1 MRLLHTSD
9 WHLGRSLHRCDLR
22 DAQAAHLD
30 HLVEVV
36 RSERVDAVLVAG
48 DVFDRAV
55 PPVDAVALYDEA
67 LFRLRDAGARVVVTS
82 GNHDSASRLGV
93 GARLVDAAGV
103 HVRTRPQDCGAPVL
117 LADEHGEVAVYG
129 LPYLEPEAVRTL
141 LPPDPG
147 GSARGRRAGT
157 PACSAGRWR
166 ACAPTCRARPAR
178 SVVLAH
184 AWVTG
189 GELSDSE
196 RDIRVG
202 GVGDVSAAL
211 FDGIDYT
218 ALGHLHGAQV
228 LRPGLRYSGS
238 PLAFSFSEAASRQG
252 LVARRA
258 RRRAGSAGVERV
270 PAPVPRR
277 LSSLTG
283 DAGRPARRPALAAQ
297 EDDWLSVVLT
307 DPVRPDDPM
316 ARLRTRF
323 PHVLVLDWQPAG
335 AVADERTYGARVAG
349 RDDLEVVAEFVRHVR
364 CGGSTSEAGAADDD
378 ERALLAAGARGRP
391 ARGGVGMRPHRIRLR
406 AFGPF
411 AGEVEVDLD
420 ALGRRRAVPAARR
433 DRLGQDDAAR
443 RHRLRAV
450 RPGARRP
457 GQDRAAAVRPRRP
470 GRPHRGRARGHAR
483 RPALADHPQPG
494 AGAPQ
499 GPRHGHDH
507 RAGRASTWR
516 SCATGRGRR
525 SRPASTRPPPSST
538 RCSA

>member
-9 WHLGRSLHRCDLR
+9 WHLGRSLHRVDLR

-36 RSERVDAVLVAG
+36 RAERVDAVLVAG

-103 HVRTRPQDCGAPVL
+103 HVRTRPRDCGAPVL

-147 GSARGRRAGT
+147 GSTEALRGHAGVLGRAMACVRDDLSRR
-157 PACSAGRWR
+157 S
-166 ACAPTCRARPAR
+166 AR

-189 GELSDSE
+189 GEPSDSE
-196 RDIRVG
+196 RDVRVG

-211 FDGIDYT
+211 FDGVDYT

-238 PLAFSFSEAASRQG
+238 PLAFSFSEADHVKGAWLVELDARG
-252 LVARRA
+252 LCR
-258 RRRAGSAGVERV
+258 VEAV

-277 LSSLTG
+277 LSGLTG
-283 DAGRPARRPALAAQ
+283 SLPDLLVDPELAAQ

-307 DPVRPDDPM
+307 DPVRPEDPM

-349 RDDLEVVAEFVRHVR
+349 RDDLSVVAEFVRHVR
-364 CGGSTSEAGAADDD
+364 CGGSTSDAGAPDED
-378 ERALLAAGARGRP
+378 ERALLAQ
-391 ARGGVGMRPHRIRLR
+391 
-406 AFGPF
+406 
-411 AGEVEVDLD
+411 
-420 ALGRRRAVPAARR
+420 ALE
-433 DRLGQDDAAR
+433 
-443 RHRLRAV
+443 
-450 RPGARRP
+450 
-457 GQDRAAAVRPRRP
+457 
-470 GRPHRGRARGHAR
+470 
-483 RPALADHPQPG
+483 
-494 AGAPQ
+494 
-499 GPRHGHDH
+499 
-507 RAGRASTWR
+507 AGRL
-516 SCATGRGRR
+516 ATV
-525 SRPASTRPPPSST
+525 
-538 RCSA
+538 SA